1 MLMVLDVSWG
11 LTPFNHCLL
20 MIFGRNLIA
29 LNHFAKTG
37 GSSIIQMLIQAHP
50 DRLITPFQ
58 YDSQS
63 GMYDYSKFE
72 DLKTQVKADPSNFV
86 YTHFHPGDVA
96 RNREIVDF
104 LQNHAILMCVFRRP
118 SDIFESL
125 VHYYYQVSQQDPV
138 YFKKYLESKFII
150 SSNDPNFVFDLC
162 IQNITQ
168 EGKIKSSGYL
178 MGYIANSIANNLKDL
193 LFCSQS
199 LTDFFST
206 GKIDFD
212 AQTLLEIAKED
223 YFAICTIE
231 QLVDLVNF
239 LKTYSILP
247 HDMELPH
254 INRSQGMNESDIAL
268 TEDRKNKI
276 DFELNSF
283 TFSIWN
289 YLMQNGPLFQDD
301 LVNSNVVIF

>member
-1 MLMVLDVSWG
+1 ML
-11 LTPFNHCLL
+11 
-20 MIFGRNLIA
+20 FGRNLIA

-50 DRLITPFQ
+50 DRLITPFR

-125 VHYYYQVSQQDPV
+125 VRYYYQVSQQDPV

-150 SSNDPNFVFDLC
+150 SSNDPNFILDLC
-162 IQNITQ
+162 LMKIDQ
-168 EGKIKSSGYL
+168 EEMEDIKNPAASL
-178 MGYIANSIANNLKDL
+178 MGYIVNILPPVRDFSVFSRNLNN
-193 LFCSQS
+193 
-199 LTDFFST
+199 FFSQD
-206 GKIDFD
+206 IVYFD
-212 AQTLLEIAKED
+212 SKEILEIAKKD

-231 QLVDLVNF
+231 QLDDLIKF
-239 LKTYSILP
+239 LKFHAILP

-254 INRSQGMNESDIAL
+254 VNRSQDVDKSSISL
-268 TEDRKNKI
+268 TDDRKNKI
-276 DFELNSF
+276 DVELNPF
-283 TFSIWN
+283 GFSIWQHLIQ
-289 YLMQNGPLFQDD
+289 YGPLFQND
-301 LVNSNVVIF
+301 LINPDVVIF